1 MSPGPQVRPR
11 ADLGGAATVGL
22 SIVVCAPAGSLAGG
36 RAGRGC
42 HSPSFCPLT
51 SASRTCEEPA
61 SSGAHIWPDDITKW
75 PVRTGSGEWFGKGGG
90 WAPAPTQVPPRWR
103 PPCRSARS
111 RPRATT
117 RASCTWTARSRA
129 APAASA
135 PRAGE
140 PAGRPP
146 RPSFPA
152 LCPPWVPRGVSRMK
166 QGRPR
171 ARVSTGGHRLSRGG
185 AGCGQV
191 PAGGPGP

>member
-1 MSPGPQVRPR
+1 MRPR

-90 WAPAPTQVPPRWR
+90 WAPAPTQVPPLA
-103 PPCRSARS
+103 PPMQI
-111 RPRATT
+111 
-117 RASCTWTARSRA
+117 CTEQAKSNHT
-129 APAASA
+129 
-135 PRAGE
+135 GFLHVDCE
-140 PAGRPP
+140 IKGRP
-146 RPSFPA
+146 
-152 LCPPWVPRGVSRMK
+152 CCIGTK
-166 QGRPR
+166 GR
-171 ARVSTGGHRLSRGG
+171 
-185 AGCGQV
+185 
-191 PAGGPGP
+191 